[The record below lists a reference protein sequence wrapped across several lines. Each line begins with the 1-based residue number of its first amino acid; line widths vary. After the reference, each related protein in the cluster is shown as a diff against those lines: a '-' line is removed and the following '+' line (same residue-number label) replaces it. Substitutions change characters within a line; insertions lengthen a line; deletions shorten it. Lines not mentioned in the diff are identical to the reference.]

1 MHCRAL
7 CLLPFELF
15 FWTSLRNVWCMFD
28 ASTATLLLILDTHP
42 SVGFHC
48 SYDRSHPSQ
57 HTHTH
62 SLENAIDCGS
72 FIDDLSD
79 VELWQLA
86 DFLLDIKSCDDV
98 RSHCRYI
105 TLQHI
110 ISCHIMSHHVMSH
123 HVMSHHVMSHHVTL
137 SALLFNA
144 YWGKRWPFHFIS
156 TTKLIFHNRIIPLIF
171 FFLAAILSRI
181 HPHTVHS
188 SLSLSP
194 LCLSVLFQ
202 NVAGLVSSK
211 SIHHTPQQL

>member
-1 MHCRAL
+1 
-7 CLLPFELF
+7 
-15 FWTSLRNVWCMFD
+15 MFD

-123 HVMSHHVMSHHVTL
+123 HVMSHHVISCHTVSTSIQCVLGKKMTFSFYLYDQINLSQPHHSIDLFLSCRHSVSYSPTHCPFVSVSVSSMSVCL
-137 SALLFNA
+137 
-144 YWGKRWPFHFIS
+144 IS
-156 TTKLIFHNRIIPLIF
+156 ERGGTGVVE
-171 FFLAAILSRI
+171 I
-181 HPHTVHS
+181 HPPYPPATVDR
-188 SLSLSP
+188 
-194 LCLSVLFQ
+194 SVTEMRSQ
-202 NVAGLVSSK
+202 CYGRRRK
-211 SIHHTPQQL
+211 MYI